1 MPTDNS
7 GTARAAKLRRISA
20 SQGPVPPIRPNIGSQ
35 ALDAL
40 LGRMDCCPTPNP
52 LNPPNPCN
60 PQLTWS
66 DSPLQL
72 TRSQE
77 PGFVYYAKYATVISV
92 DTFSPLF
99 GQVTGYT
106 PPNANIT
113 VSVKNSGDSWI
124 VIFTSD
130 IALSGSFTCLT
141 AFTFVC
147 KPPFTREKQFTFTV

>member
-7 GTARAAKLRRISA
+7 GAARAAKLRRISA
-20 SQGPVPPIRPNIGSQ
+20 SQGPAPAVRPNIGSQ
-35 ALDAL
+35 ALDAQ
-40 LGRMDCCPTPNP
+40 LGRLDCCPTPTP
-52 LNPPNPCN
+52 DPCN
-60 PQLTWS
+60 PQLT
-66 DSPLQL
+66 
-72 TRSQE
+72 RSLE

-113 VSVKNSGDSWI
+113 VSVKNSGDSWT
-124 VIFTSD
+124 VLFSSD
-130 IALSGSFTCLT
+130 RALTGRFTCLT

-147 KPPFTREKQFTFTV
+147 NPPFTREKQFTFIT